1 MDNISVNKLKMNI
14 KNLIK
19 TEIKNHTDLEYWG
32 TEENINNENIIF
44 DYVLDNDIVNQ
55 DWFDE
60 KLKYTSV
67 ELLEELLKVVKFFEA
82 HQLNNEEMKDKEY
95 MESLLENYNEITN

>member
-1 MDNISVNKLKMNI
+1 MEQIKYLINK
-14 KNLIK
+14 
-19 TEIKNHTDLEYWG
+19 EIQNHTDVEYWG
-32 TEENINNENIIF
+32 TEENINNENKIF
-44 DYVLDNDIVNQ
+44 DYVLDNNIVNQ

-82 HQLNNEEMKDKEY
+82 HLLSGEEM
-95 MESLLENYNEITN
+95 MESLLENYNENTN